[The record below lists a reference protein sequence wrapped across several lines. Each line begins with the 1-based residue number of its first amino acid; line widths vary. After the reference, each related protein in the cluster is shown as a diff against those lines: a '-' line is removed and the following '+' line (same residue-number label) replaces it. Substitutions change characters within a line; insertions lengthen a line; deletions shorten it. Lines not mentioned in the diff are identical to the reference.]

1 MKDDLLNRLSAE
13 SQLAEDTAL
22 GRAVSAKRVSDAKY
36 KAALARIEE
45 LETRCELLTSLDGR
59 KPAPPWKRATRQ
71 RGASG
76 TAVVVLS
83 DWHVEELVDP
93 AKVNGVNEHNLDIA
107 EKRGKRITERS
118 LMLLD
123 DARHLTKIDT
133 LTVALLGDFISG
145 YIHPELEETN
155 LLSPLEAIAFAEDL
169 LERLLRTM
177 LKESG
182 VKRIIVPTCVGN
194 HGRTGLKMRVSS
206 SAENSFEQA
215 MYHHLAR
222 IFRHE
227 PKIHWQIGEGY
238 HNWLDIEGHAV
249 RFHHGDAI
257 RYQGGIGSLA
267 IPTNKAVSAWNRT
280 KPARVDFF
288 GHLHTWRNHVEWC
301 SNGSS
306 IGFGAY
312 SLFIK
317 AAFEPPCQT
326 FAVIDRDRGLTRALQ
341 IYSD

>member
-1 MKDDLLNRLSAE
+1 MGDLLKKLSAAG
-13 SQLAEDTAL
+13 QVAEDTAL

-45 LETRCELLTSLDGR
+45 LERRNELLTSLDGR
-59 KPAPPWKRATRQ
+59 KPSPPWKPATRK

-76 TAVVVLS
+76 TALFVWS
-83 DWHVEELVDP
+83 DWHVEERVDP
-93 AKVNGVNEHNLDIA
+93 LKVNGVNEHDLSIA
-107 EKRGKRITERS
+107 EARAKRLTERS

-123 DARHLTKIDT
+123 DARQLTRIDT
-133 LTVALLGDFISG
+133 LVVGLLGDFISG

-155 LLSPLEAIAFAEDL
+155 LLSPLEATSFAEDL
-169 LERLLRTM
+169 LERALRTI

-194 HGRTGLKMRVSS
+194 HGRTGPKMRISS
-206 SAENSFEQA
+206 STENSFEQS

-238 HNWLDIEGHAV
+238 HNWLDVEGHPV
-249 RFHHGDAI
+249 RFHHGESI
-257 RYQGGIGSLA
+257 RYAGGVGSLA
-267 IPTNKAVSAWNRT
+267 IPANKAIAAWDRT
-280 KPARVDFF
+280 RVATVDFF
-288 GHLHTWRNHVEWC
+288 GHLHTWLNFRKFV

-306 IGFGAY
+306 IGYGAY
-312 SLFIK
+312 ALAIK
-317 AAFEPPCQT
+317 ALYEPPCQT
-326 FAVIDRDRGLTRALQ
+326 FAVIDRDRAMTRALQ
-341 IYSD
+341 VFCD

>member
-1 MKDDLLNRLSAE
+1 MKDDLIDRLNAE

-22 GRAVSAKRVSDAKY
+22 GRAVLAKRVSDAKY

-45 LETRCELLTSLDGR
+45 LETRCDLLTSLDGR
-59 KPAPPWKRATRQ
+59 KASPPWKPATRK

-76 TAVVVLS
+76 TAVFVWS
-83 DWHVEELVDP
+83 DWHVEERVDP
-93 AKVNGVNEHNLDIA
+93 LKVNGVNEHDLQIA
-107 EKRGKRITERS
+107 EARAKRLTERS
-118 LMLLD
+118 LMLLE
-123 DARHLTKIDT
+123 DARQLTKIDT
-133 LTVALLGDFISG
+133 LVVALLGDFISG

-155 LLSPLEAIAFAEDL
+155 LLSPLEATAFAEDL
-169 LERLLRTM
+169 LERALRTI

-194 HGRTGLKMRVSS
+194 HGRTTLKTRIGSMV
-206 SAENSFEQA
+206 ENSFEQS

-227 PKIHWQIGEGY
+227 PRITWQIGEGY

-257 RYQGGIGSLA
+257 KYGGGVGGMA
-267 IPTNKAVSAWNRT
+267 IPTNKAVAAWNRT
-280 KPARVDFF
+280 KVAAVDFF
-288 GHLHTWRNHVEWC
+288 GHLHTWLNMRKWC
-301 SNGSS
+301 SNGSA

-312 SLFIK
+312 SVFIK
-317 AAFEPPCQT
+317 AEYEPPSQT
-326 FAVIDRDRGLTRALQ
+326 FAVIDRDRAMTRALQ
-341 IYSD
+341 VFCD